1 MPRNKI
7 LIIDDEPEIIDM
19 LTVVLKA
26 RSYSVMSALDGQRGI
41 EKVKKD
47 RPDLILLDILM
58 PGTDGY
64 SVCTKL
70 KSDKET
76 KNIPVIILSG
86 MDERDAIIKCHNL
99 GADDYIVKPFNLTT
113 LLTKIKKYTNGK

>member
-1 MPRNKI
+1 MPKNKI
-7 LIIDDEPEIIDM
+7 LVIDDESEIIDM

-26 RSYSVMSALDGQRGI
+26 RNYTVISALDGQRGI
-41 EKVKKD
+41 ERVKKD

-70 KSDKET
+70 KTDKET

-86 MDERDAIIKCHNL
+86 MDEREAIIKCHNL

-113 LLTKIKKYTNGK
+113 LLTKIRKFTNGK

>member
-1 MPRNKI
+1 MPKNKI

-26 RSYSVMSALDGQRGI
+26 RNYLVISSLDGQHGI
-41 EKVKKD
+41 ERVKKE

-76 KNIPVIILSG
+76 KNTPIIILSG
-86 MDERDAIIKCHNL
+86 MDEREAIIKCHNL

-113 LLTKIKKYTNGK
+113 LLNKIRKFTNGK